1 MTKDGKTFSFKG
13 IVYEVLLKILKKNV
27 RNSIV
32 CFMST
37 ILTAIILFVFLGV
50 KELVLGTMSME
61 ERVRSQQGVAIQTYM
76 YILLF
81 IGLILISYTVSNY
94 SRIRIKDYGMFMVF
108 GEEKKD
114 IIRMIILEYGI
125 ICGISWLIGCVVG
138 TPFVIL
144 LQSIFR
150 KEGIQT
156 VQDPCWF
163 LKNIGSTCFL
173 YVCYFVHCSNHEYN
187 KNSKQFTGFAFEYGT
202 ERGTVPSVKQA

>member
-1 MTKDGKTFSFKG
+1 MK
-13 IVYEVLLKILKKNV
+13 VLLKILKKNV

-32 CFMST
+32 CFIST
-37 ILTAIILFVFLGV
+37 ILVAIILFVFLGV

-144 LQSIFR
+144 LQSIFLSLIHISEPTR
-150 KEGIQT
+150 R
-156 VQDPCWF
+156 
-163 LKNIGSTCFL
+163 S
-173 YVCYFVHCSNHEYN
+173 
-187 KNSKQFTGFAFEYGT
+187 
-202 ERGTVPSVKQA
+202 

>member
-1 MTKDGKTFSFKG
+1 MK
-13 IVYEVLLKILKKNV
+13 VLLKILKKNV

-37 ILTAIILFVFLGV
+37 IL
-50 KELVLGTMSME
+50 
-61 ERVRSQQGVAIQTYM
+61 VRSQLGIAIQTYM

-94 SRIRIKDYGMFMVF
+94 NRIRIKDYGMFMVF

-144 LQSIFR
+144 LQY
-150 KEGIQT
+150 KE
-156 VQDPCWF
+156 
-163 LKNIGSTCFL
+163 K
-173 YVCYFVHCSNHEYN
+173 E
-187 KNSKQFTGFAFEYGT
+187 
-202 ERGTVPSVKQA
+202 

>member
-1 MTKDGKTFSFKG
+1 MK
-13 IVYEVLLKILKKNV
+13 VLLKILKKNV

-37 ILTAIILFVFLGV
+37 ILAAIILFVFLGV
-50 KELVLGTMSME
+50 KELVLGTMNME

-125 ICGISWLIGCVVG
+125 ICGIGNAFCNSSSVYIQKRRDSNSSRSMLV
-138 TPFVIL
+138 
-144 LQSIFR
+144 S
-150 KEGIQT
+150 KEY
-156 VQDPCWF
+156 W
-163 LKNIGSTCFL
+163 KYMFL

-187 KNSKQFTGFAFEYGT
+187 KNSKQFTGFAFEYRT
-202 ERGTVPSVKQA
+202 EKGDDSVC

>member
-1 MTKDGKTFSFKG
+1 MK
-13 IVYEVLLKILKKNV
+13 VLLKILKKNV

-61 ERVRSQQGVAIQTYM
+61 ERVRSQLGIAIQTYM

-125 ICGISWLIGCVVG
+125 ICGIS
-138 TPFVIL
+138 
-144 LQSIFR
+144 
-150 KEGIQT
+150 
-156 VQDPCWF
+156 
-163 LKNIGSTCFL
+163 
-173 YVCYFVHCSNHEYN
+173 
-187 KNSKQFTGFAFEYGT
+187 
-202 ERGTVPSVKQA
+202 

>member
-1 MTKDGKTFSFKG
+1 MK
-13 IVYEVLLKILKKNV
+13 VLLKILKKNV

-32 CFMST
+32 CFMSA
-37 ILTAIILFVFLGV
+37 ILVAIMLFVFLGV

-108 GEEKKD
+108 GEEKYYPDDNSGIWDYMWYFVADWVCSGNAFCNSSSVYIQKRRD
-114 IIRMIILEYGI
+114 SNSSRSMLVSKEY
-125 ICGISWLIGCVVG
+125 W
-138 TPFVIL
+138 
-144 LQSIFR
+144 
-150 KEGIQT
+150 KYM
-156 VQDPCWF
+156 
-163 LKNIGSTCFL
+163 FL

-202 ERGTVPSVKQA
+202 EKGDGSVC

>member
-1 MTKDGKTFSFKG
+1 
-13 IVYEVLLKILKKNV
+13 
-27 RNSIV
+27 
-32 CFMST
+32 
-37 ILTAIILFVFLGV
+37 
-50 KELVLGTMSME
+50 
-61 ERVRSQQGVAIQTYM
+61 
-76 YILLF
+76 
-81 IGLILISYTVSNY
+81 
-94 SRIRIKDYGMFMVF
+94 MVF

-163 LKNIGSTCFL
+163 LKNI
-173 YVCYFVHCSNHEYN
+173 VHVFICVLFCAL
-187 KNSKQFTGFAFEYGT
+187 Q
-202 ERGTVPSVKQA
+202 

>member
-1 MTKDGKTFSFKG
+1 MK
-13 IVYEVLLKILKKNV
+13 VLLKILKKNV

-138 TPFVIL
+138 TAFCNSSSVYIQKRRDSNSSRSML
-144 LQSIFR
+144 VS
-150 KEGIQT
+150 KEY
-156 VQDPCWF
+156 W
-163 LKNIGSTCFL
+163 KYMFL

-202 ERGTVPSVKQA
+202 EKGDGSVC

>member
-1 MTKDGKTFSFKG
+1 MK
-13 IVYEVLLKILKKNV
+13 VLLKILKKNV

-37 ILTAIILFVFLGV
+37 ILAAIILFVFLGV

-61 ERVRSQQGVAIQTYM
+61 E
-76 YILLF
+76 

-144 LQSIFR
+144 LQY
-150 KEGIQT
+150 KE
-156 VQDPCWF
+156 
-163 LKNIGSTCFL
+163 K
-173 YVCYFVHCSNHEYN
+173 E
-187 KNSKQFTGFAFEYGT
+187 
-202 ERGTVPSVKQA
+202 

>member
-1 MTKDGKTFSFKG
+1 MK
-13 IVYEVLLKILKKNV
+13 VLLKILKKNV

-37 ILTAIILFVFLGV
+37 ILAAIILFVFLGV

-125 ICGISWLIGCVVG
+125 ISGSSTKPKVTKTSSESTLLPASKYNVSGNGGIQISANFLI
-138 TPFVIL
+138 PSL
-144 LQSIFR
+144 LQ
-150 KEGIQT
+150 
-156 VQDPCWF
+156 
-163 LKNIGSTCFL
+163 
-173 YVCYFVHCSNHEYN
+173 
-187 KNSKQFTGFAFEYGT
+187 
-202 ERGTVPSVKQA
+202 